1 MELKGAFGRLLYCAR
16 CLPSSIKRYVEK
28 NSKMLGFGAL
38 KAMNDTI
45 KLNRD
50 MLKASRKNAAD
61 RSSIQAKVSENLLLN
76 DKKMSEEDRVKLIH
90 STWKSNREDNVQKI
104 LVLILSVG
112 IVSALIWALGQIFKF

>member
-1 MELKGAFGRLLYCAR
+1 
-16 CLPSSIKRYVEK
+16 
-28 NSKMLGFGAL
+28 MLGFGAL